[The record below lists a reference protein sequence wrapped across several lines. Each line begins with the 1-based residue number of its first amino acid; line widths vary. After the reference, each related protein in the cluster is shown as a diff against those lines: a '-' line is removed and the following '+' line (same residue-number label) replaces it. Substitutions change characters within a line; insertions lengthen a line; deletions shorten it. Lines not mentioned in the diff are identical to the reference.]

1 MHLCK
6 KEIVKPPRCWGYHL
20 RLFFSHES
28 KKQPTGFQGPLTHT
42 DTNNH
47 KHTRAVRYLGKVF
60 KVFPKEPPKMDDLGV
75 PLFSETPM

>member
-28 KKQPTGFQGPLTHT
+28 KK
-42 DTNNH
+42 NNQ
-47 KHTRAVRYLGKVF
+47 LVF
-60 KVFPKEPPKMDDLGV
+60 KGHSHTQTRTLAHKFESQKSPTATLSVFGAAGGCFDTLRKKQVE
-75 PLFSETPM
+75 